1 MFVAGR
7 LLPRV
12 KRKGHTSGSEYSH
25 VQKVVRAGGIALR
38 VPAVENE
45 EYGCA
50 PGFDVTFLGVTGAE
64 SIEDIRLHAEIVA
77 AQPED

>member
-1 MFVAGR
+1 MELLSGCRR
-7 LLPRV
+7 LRM
-12 KRKGHTSGSEYSH
+12 KSME
-25 VQKVVRAGGIALR
+25 
-38 VPAVENE
+38 
-45 EYGCA
+45 CA